1 MATRF
6 PKSCT
11 HPSEVL
17 KDFLFDDYGLSV
29 EQAAEMLDMPLKTL
43 SNFLKGK
50 TKMSKDLAYRLDLAG
65 IGDAQSWLN
74 FQTGYDMV
82 KFVNAI
88 TKKPKVAVAA
98 FEKIRNEL
106 NKRIEEELEK
116 EKEIDE
122 LLVRKLERRL
132 AKQHAKNAS

>member
-6 PKSCT
+6 PKNHT
-11 HPSEVL
+11 HPSEIL
-17 KDFLFDDYGLSV
+17 KDFLFDDYGLTI

-82 KFVNAI
+82 KFVNAL

-106 NKRIEEELEK
+106 NKRIEEELEN
-116 EKEIDE
+116 EKEIDK

-132 AKQHAKNAS
+132 AKRHAKNGS